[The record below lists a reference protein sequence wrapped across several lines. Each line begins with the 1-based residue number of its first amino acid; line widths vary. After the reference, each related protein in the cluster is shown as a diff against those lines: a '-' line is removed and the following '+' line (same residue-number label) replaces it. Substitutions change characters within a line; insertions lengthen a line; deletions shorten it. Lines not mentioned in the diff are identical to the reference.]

1 MSFNLSLTEGNQVN
15 NFFKFQKHQ
24 LSGSIYLFDS
34 FERQYQK
41 LDSFNLIKSK
51 PEIQNFFRSHS
62 EGLKEAKLGNYENAL
77 KHFDLASEN
86 DSGETE
92 YSINNFCC
100 LGNIHL
106 LLRNQSKAIHY
117 FLVALDRSNQ
127 ESELAYIYDCLGK
140 VYQSLNEYNKAL
152 NYYQKALE
160 LNNLINKEKGI
171 EGLVYL
177 HLASL
182 YLSID
187 LPGLALDSIE
197 KSISIFTH
205 KKFTRELT
213 FAYLIKAECLESEGE
228 FSDALLNLNR
238 SLELAHTHGY
248 NKTGSE
254 ILYKMARVHL
264 ETGNQEKGILFL
276 DEAFF
281 QSQLVG
287 HDELSGLILE
297 NKGRIS
303 IDQDELG
310 DAIEYL
316 EKAAGKFD
324 DWGNQNC
331 VEASYEILVNI
342 FENQGNYKK
351 ALEFSKKVSKARIQI
366 IREEKKQKKLRLEI
380 DSRLKIADAD
390 KEIQYLKKWNDLKEN
405 VYKKGKF
412 IKEQNKQLRVL
423 NDEIKMFSSVV
434 VSEIRQ
440 PLNTLSQLIEN
451 FESEISNDLNEKTLE
466 SIVKIKSE
474 LAQVRCFLKKVAENP
489 NVKQTQ
495 KDQHEIELDSCLLQA
510 LYNLDKM
517 ILENSCVLTSDK
529 LPAIKSNQSDGIQ
542 LFQQLLENAIL
553 QADSQKPVIKVKSE
567 NEKNSV
573 IISINDNGEML
584 SKTKIENYFGLLP
597 RICEESNEILDLGL
611 RISKNIVTNAKGKI
625 WIESSEKYGNT
636 VFMKFPR
643 LS

>member
-1 MSFNLSLTEGNQVN
+1 MSFNLSFTEGNQVN
-15 NFFKFQKHQ
+15 QFFKFQKHQ

-51 PEIQNFFRSHS
+51 PEIQSFFHAHS
-62 EGLKEAKLGNYENAL
+62 EGLKEAILGNYEDAL
-77 KHFDLASEN
+77 QHFETASQQ
-86 DSGETE
+86 DTGETD
-92 YSINNFCC
+92 YSINNYCC

-106 LLRNQSKAIHY
+106 LLNEQSKAIHY

-152 NYYQKALE
+152 SYYQKALE
-160 LNNLINKEKGI
+160 LNNLINKERGI

-177 HLASL
+177 HLSSL

-187 LPGLALDSIE
+187 LPDLALDSIE
-197 KSISIFTH
+197 KSIGIFKH
-205 KKFTRELT
+205 KKFKRELT
-213 FAYLIKAECLESEGE
+213 FAYLIKAECSESEGN
-228 FSDALLNLNR
+228 FSDALFNLNR

-276 DEAFF
+276 DEAYF

-303 IDQDELG
+303 IIKDEMG
-310 DAIEYL
+310 DAVDYL

-324 DWGNQNC
+324 DWGNHNC

-342 FENQGNYKK
+342 FENQGNYRK
-351 ALEFSKKVSKARIQI
+351 ALDYSKKVSKARIEI

-380 DSRLKIADAD
+380 DSRLKISDAD
-390 KEIQYLKKWNDLKEN
+390 KEIQYLKKWTDLKAN
-405 VYKKGKF
+405 IFKKSKF
-412 IKEQNKQLRVL
+412 IKEQNKQLRVM
-423 NDEIKMFSSVV
+423 NDEIKLFSSVV
-434 VSEIRQ
+434 VSEIRE
-440 PLNTLSQLIEN
+440 PLNALNELIEN
-451 FESEISNDLNEKTLE
+451 FETDISENLNETAID
-466 SIVKIKSE
+466 SICRIKSE
-474 LAQVRCFLKKVAENP
+474 LKQLRCFVKKIAESP
-489 NVKQTQ
+489 NVKQQ
-495 KDQHEIELDSCLLQA
+495 SDEQSKIELNACLLQA

-529 LPAIKSNQSDGIQ
+529 LPPIKSNHSDGIQ
-542 LFQQLLENAIL
+542 LFQQLIENSIL
-553 QADSQKPVIKVKSE
+553 QADKEKPVIKIKSE
-567 NEKNSV
+567 RLKEHV
-573 IISINDNGEML
+573 VVSINDNGEKL
-584 SKTKIENYFGLLP
+584 PKEKIGDYFGLLP
-597 RICEESNEILDLGL
+597 RICEQSNEVLDLGL
-611 RISKNIVTNAKGKI
+611 RISKNIVANSNGEI
-625 WIESSEKYGNT
+625 WIESCEKHGNT

-643 LS
+643 V